1 MDGADLVVG
10 NVEAGRGGQAAEL
23 SGWEA
28 ASREAA
34 QVQVGEERHVEEA
47 VLLKSWGNW

>member
-1 MDGADLVVG
+1 MLETLRLVGEGKLQSSLVG
-10 NVEAGRGGQAAEL
+10 KLRAEKLL
-23 SGWEA
+23 S
-28 ASREAA
+28 A